1 MLPNK
6 NFLDMIIVQCS
17 NNVFWIRKSLELI
30 RNIGI
35 MAHIDAGTTTT
46 TERMLFYSGFTRH
59 IGGMWVYIHVHGE
72 PLAYLLHLH
81 CVLMQSK

>member
-1 MLPNK
+1 
-6 NFLDMIIVQCS
+6 
-17 NNVFWIRKSLELI
+17 
-30 RNIGI
+30 

-81 CVLMQSK
+81 CVLMQSE